1 MQPDVLGF
9 KYPKVDLDKCIDC
22 GLCEKVCAFNDRYD
36 KSLNLEKP
44 IAYGARHK
52 DIKEV
57 MRSQSGATF
66 AVISD
71 YVLEKGGV
79 VYGAAFEEDLSV
91 AHRRVSTKEERNA
104 LRGSKYVQSDLTGIF
119 KNVKRDLE
127 NGRTVLFS
135 GTPCQ
140 TAGLNS
146 YVGIK
151 LRHNLILADII
162 CHGTPSPYVW
172 REYLKYMEK
181 KNGDKIVKANFRDK
195 KFGWNTTVQTFTFQN
210 KREISNTTF
219 GMLFYQHVMNRS
231 SCSVCHFANTT
242 RPSDITMGDFWG
254 WQKTIKETDNKGISL
269 ILVNTDKGKA
279 LFDSIKDRMD
289 VVNVD
294 MQNCLQPNLQ
304 RPSAES
310 KRRAAFERDFVKY
323 GFGYMRF
330 MYGDLNPVFKVK
342 SFLQKM
348 LPKEAVRKMSKLK
361 RQLSNK
367 E

>member
-1 MQPDVLGF
+1 MLQITDPRNCCGCTACENVCAYGAISMQPDVLGF

-172 REYLKYMEK
+172 REYLK
-181 KNGDKIVKANFRDK
+181 
-195 KFGWNTTVQTFTFQN
+195 
-210 KREISNTTF
+210 
-219 GMLFYQHVMNRS
+219 
-231 SCSVCHFANTT
+231 
-242 RPSDITMGDFWG
+242 
-254 WQKTIKETDNKGISL
+254 
-269 ILVNTDKGKA
+269 
-279 LFDSIKDRMD
+279 
-289 VVNVD
+289 
-294 MQNCLQPNLQ
+294 
-304 RPSAES
+304 
-310 KRRAAFERDFVKY
+310 
-323 GFGYMRF
+323 
-330 MYGDLNPVFKVK
+330 
-342 SFLQKM
+342 
-348 LPKEAVRKMSKLK
+348 
-361 RQLSNK
+361 
-367 E
+367 